1 LGFPLAAAR
10 RRLLDPNLSPED
22 KTWIEEKLRE
32 ADRLFERDPLQIV
45 RAALAGPEGVPRG
58 EDPDPGRF
66 LRQPVRQDVRA
77 DREVLR
83 PAPPLGGPFW
93 GL

>member
-32 ADRLFERDPLQIV
+32 ADRLFERDPLQAFEPHSPAQKEFLEARTPIQAAFCGNQFGKTCALIV
-45 RAALAGPEGVPRG
+45 KCYAQHLPSEALS
-58 EDPDPGRF
+58 GR
-66 LRQPVRQDVRA
+66 L
-77 DREVLR
+77 
-83 PAPPLGGPFW
+83 
-93 GL
+93 